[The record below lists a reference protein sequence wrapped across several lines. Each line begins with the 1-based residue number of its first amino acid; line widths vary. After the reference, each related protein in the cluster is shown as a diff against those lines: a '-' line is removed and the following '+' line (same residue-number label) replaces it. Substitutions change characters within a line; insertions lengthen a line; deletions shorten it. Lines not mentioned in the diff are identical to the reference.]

1 MRDGGC
7 VLDVRRWQLPVCAL
21 HAHSRVTAA
30 RLLLAPAACKRRP
43 ALKTCTRKHARGGR
57 IPFLHGACVCIW
69 SLYANGAAPVG
80 RCTGRVMGTRFA
92 AHTPREHEHGV
103 CSGRGSKMRLKTNL
117 LLRVSSVL
125 SHRVTVALR
134 FAPAAIHEGVH
145 PVQLALRM

>member
-1 MRDGGC
+1 MEAVVCSSPPVSLVDG
-7 VLDVRRWQLPVCAL
+7 VLLYEDNAERHKRAD
-21 HAHSRVTAA
+21 RTKF
-30 RLLLAPAACKRRP
+30 KRRP
-43 ALKTCTRKHARGGR
+43 ALNTCTRKLARGGR

-117 LLRVSSVL
+117 LLCVSSVL
-125 SHRVTVALR
+125 SSRVTVALR